1 MPPREEKSIVA
12 SPREIRRRIR
22 SVRNISQ
29 ITRAMEMVSASKMR
43 RAQQRVTSA
52 RPYAERLQGVIAD
65 LSSLQLDP
73 EDVARFPMLQQR
85 EVKSTAIIVITPD
98 KGLTGPLNS
107 NILRRST
114 RFILQEAGV
123 PVKVI
128 AVGKKSREF
137 MARTKQEM
145 IAEFTGLG
153 DSFSLDTIRPIAQV
167 AVDEYVSGRVDAV
180 HIVYA
185 RYVNTLTQVPEVKQL
200 LPIDQP
206 EGEGEF
212 SDYIFEPSPAA
223 VLEQLLPRFIEIQVY
238 QTLLEANASE
248 HSARMVAM
256 RNATDNAKDLVS
268 DLTLSYNKARQAL
281 ITREVAE
288 ISAGAAAAGK

>member
-1 MPPREEKSIVA
+1 MA

-52 RPYAERLQGVIAD
+52 RPYAQRLQGVIAD

-73 EDVARFPMLQQR
+73 DDVARFPMLQQR

-114 RFILQEAGV
+114 RFILQEAGG

-153 DSFSLDTIRPIAQV
+153 DNFSLDTIRPIAQV

>member
-1 MPPREEKSIVA
+1 MA

-73 EDVARFPMLQQR
+73 DDVARFPMLQQR

-137 MARTKQEM
+137 MARTRQEM

-153 DSFSLDTIRPIAQV
+153 DNFSLDTIRPIAQV
-167 AVDEYVSGRVDAV
+167 AVDEYISGRVDAV

-185 RYVNTLTQVPEVKQL
+185 RYVNTLSQVPEVKQL

-212 SDYIFEPSPAA
+212 SDYIFEPSPAE
-223 VLEQLLPRFIEIQVY
+223 VLEQLLPRFVEIQVY